1 MNAHP
6 SMPRQ
11 PVLALNTQGITMS
24 VKALDLILKL
34 TEELRGA
41 KHTENSEGR
50 AFYPDSL
57 PRIFTPNS
65 FRVRFGCEV
74 GADRRP
80 PIPITPTLHH
90 SRSPHL
96 PEAVFGAKNA
106 PPQRLGFESDLQMN
120 SKGSVACSVLNAAAN
135 PCRLP
140 HFPVLSR
147 FVRFGRSG
155 RFSPVA
161 SPTLNPE
168 PLPAFYPPLAGW
180 RAEPRTFTPILSGL
194 NHQPCAQTLKHLD
207 A

>member
-65 FRVRFGCEV
+65 FRALFGAACGCSTPNPEHRTIT
-74 GADRRP
+74 AHP
-80 PIPITPTLHH
+80 HHSITPPLQAPASSH
-90 SRSPHL
+90 S
-96 PEAVFGAKNA
+96 
-106 PPQRLGFESDLQMN
+106 
-120 SKGSVACSVLNAAAN
+120 
-135 PCRLP
+135 
-140 HFPVLSR
+140 
-147 FVRFGRSG
+147 
-155 RFSPVA
+155 
-161 SPTLNPE
+161 
-168 PLPAFYPPLAGW
+168 
-180 RAEPRTFTPILSGL
+180 
-194 NHQPCAQTLKHLD
+194 LK
-207 A
+207 